1 MSKRIETEIWAVK
14 DLRPYE
20 KNAKKHSPEQVK
32 TLAGLIKEHG
42 WTQPIVVDGE
52 KNRGSL
58 VVGHGRR
65 LAAIELGLEK
75 VPVRV
80 LYGYSEAEID
90 ALRIADNRVTSTD
103 YDTSLLQ
110 EEIAKLDAEGIDVLG
125 LGFSE
130 KEVEFL
136 TSDLGEFD
144 ENMFVEDIVSAVEK
158 QTEENRAAVETTD
171 SQTAHVGDALG
182 FKRVTVAQ
190 LRAIRGFMSK
200 IETKTGKKGVEAL
213 VAHIE
218 GAAA

>member
-1 MSKRIETEIWAVK
+1 MNKRIETEIWAVN
-14 DLRPYE
+14 DLKPYE

-103 YDTSLLQ
+103 YHTALLQ

-136 TSDLGEFD
+136 TADLGEFD
-144 ENMFVEDIVSAVEK
+144 ENMFVEDIVSAVKK
-158 QTEENRAAVETTD
+158 QTEDNRAAVETTD
-171 SQTAHVGDALG
+171 QQTTSVSDAFG

-190 LRAIRGFMSK
+190 LRVIRGFIAK
-200 IETKTGKKGVEAL
+200 IEAKTGKKGADAL
-213 VAHIE
+213 IAHIE
-218 GAAA
+218 EAVA